1 MWAILIA
8 SSLVDVD
15 VKLDKEQLI
24 KATTCL
30 LPHDSL

>member
-8 SSLVDVD
+8 SSLDVD